1 MDEKRGIVFFDG
13 YCVLCSRSVR
23 FIYRN
28 DPKGKFLFDTLDS
41 DRLKQ
46 LRSGS
51 PPASAAG
58 PHPGSAGGSH
68 PASAA
73 GLHPGSAG
81 DSHPASAGGPHP
93 GSAAGSHRGS
103 ASGTPSGSGDSRSSD
118 SVILYRNGR
127 LYTRSSAALRIAAH
141 LRFPW
146 PLAALFLAVP
156 RGIRDAIY
164 DWIARNRYRWFGKR
178 ETCFLPDGG
187 MKNRFL

>member
-28 DPKGKFLFDTLDS
+28 DPKGKFLLDTLDS

-46 LRSGS
+46 LRSAPEDADPGASYRRGDVTGQSGPQSVSTSGTPTGGQSGPMSGS
-51 PPASAAG
+51 STGTP
-58 PHPGSAGGSH
+58 
-68 PASAA
+68 
-73 GLHPGSAG
+73 
-81 DSHPASAGGPHP
+81 
-93 GSAAGSHRGS
+93 
-103 ASGTPSGSGDSRSSD
+103 SGTPSGSGDSPVPD

-146 PLAALFLAVP
+146 PMAVIFLAVP
-156 RGIRDAIY
+156 RVIRDAIY

-187 MKNRFL
+187 MKKRFL